1 MRRMGRGVTPLIRR
15 LLRLRAAF
23 AQSVRLKLTALV
35 LAPLLL
41 GVPVL
46 LFIVWVWGT
55 QGYDQLL
62 RTKVGADLGT
72 ARQYFDRVQGGVR
85 TGLTGFAE
93 SHWFSVAV
101 QREQPAGLDALL
113 ETAARDLGLD
123 YLLLIG
129 ADGTV
134 TAGAGRHSRAGYR
147 VVREALD
154 GYGSHGLAV
163 LSAAELEAISPS
175 LRDRARLPLIPSP
188 RARPD
193 PRPAEDRGLMIQAA
207 VPIPG
212 AMGEGMRVLEGG
224 VLLNGNQGI
233 VDRINSVVYQDASL
247 PLGSQGTA
255 TLFLDG
261 VRIATNVRLFEGTRA
276 LGTLASQAV
285 QDLVMGQGK
294 VWLGSA
300 FVVNDTYVS
309 GYEPLY
315 DGDGRR
321 IGMLYVGFLEAPLQN
336 ALYGALALLFLM
348 FLLVSGL
355 GTLVDLRWAQAIFR
369 PLERMNGVMRR
380 IEAGDE
386 WARVG
391 PVGSRDELGRLA
403 RAFDQ
408 LLDSLAARRAELQR
422 WAQELDHKVA
432 ERTAALEEANTTL
445 RRAQQQLVMNEKL
458 TAIGELTAGVAH
470 EINNPVAVIQGNLE
484 LLQEVLGDDAGPV
497 SEEIRLIDAQT
508 RRIQTIVTRL
518 LQFARPGDFAGY
530 AEAADVNAAVAD
542 CLVLTRHNL
551 TRAAITVQTALAAT
565 GTVEMNRGELQQ
577 VLINLIMNAMQAMR
591 GGGSL
596 TLASRDIAPGDGF
609 ADGVVLEV
617 RDTGHGIA
625 PADIARIFDP
635 FFTTKKQTGTGLGL
649 SISYA
654 IIRRYGGE
662 IAVDSVPGRGT
673 IFTLR
678 LRRQAVYSAQSSTAP
693 VFAARFLDRA
703 PAPGSVSRPE
713 PAGD

>member
-1 MRRMGRGVTPLIRR
+1 MRRMGRGVRALPLR
-15 LLRLRAAF
+15 LLRVRRAF
-23 AQSVRLKLTALV
+23 AESVRLKLTALV

-46 LFIVWVWGT
+46 LLIVWVWGT

-72 ARQYFDRVQGGVR
+72 ARQYFDRVQSSVR
-85 TGLTGFAE
+85 TGVTGFAE
-93 SHWFSVAV
+93 SHWFAMAL
-101 QREQPAGLDALL
+101 QRQQPDGLDALL

-134 TAGAGRHSRAGYR
+134 TAGAARQDRAGYR

-154 GYGSHGLAV
+154 GYGSHNLTV
-163 LSAAELEAISPS
+163 MAAEELERISPA
-175 LRDRARLPLIPSP
+175 LRQRARLPLVRSP
-188 RARPD
+188 RAHPD

-212 AMGEGMRVLEGG
+212 AMGEGVRVLEGG

-261 VRIATNVRLFEGTRA
+261 VRIATNVRLFEGSRA
-276 LGTLASQAV
+276 LGTVASQAV
-285 QDLVMGQGK
+285 YDLVMGQGK

-315 DGDGRR
+315 DGNGQR

-336 ALYGALALLFLM
+336 ALYGAMAVLFLL

-355 GTLVDLRWAQAIFR
+355 GTLVDLRWARAIFR
-369 PLERMNGVMRR
+369 PLERMNRVIHR
-380 IEAGDE
+380 IEAGEE

-422 WAQELDHKVA
+422 WAQELDRKVA
-432 ERTAALEEANTTL
+432 ERTAALEEVNTTL

-470 EINNPVAVIQGNLE
+470 EINNPVAVIQGNLD
-484 LLQEVLGDDAGPV
+484 LLQEVLGDDAEPV
-497 SEEIRLIDAQT
+497 REEIRLIDAQT

-530 AEAADVNAAVAD
+530 TEAADANAVVAD

-551 TRAAITVQTALAAT
+551 TRAAITVQTALTAT
-565 GTVEMNRGELQQ
+565 GTVEVNRGELQQ
-577 VLINLIMNAMQAMR
+577 VLINLIMNAMQAMP
-591 GGGSL
+591 GGGTL
-596 TLASRDIAPGDGF
+596 TLGSRDNPPGDPFG
-609 ADGVVLEV
+609 DGVMLEV

-625 PADIARIFDP
+625 PTDIARIFDP
-635 FFTTKKQTGTGLGL
+635 FFTTKKHSGTGLGL

-654 IIRRYGGE
+654 IIRRYGGD
-662 IAVDSVPGRGT
+662 IAVESRPGAGT
-673 IFTLR
+673 VFTLR
-678 LRRQAVYSAQSSTAP
+678 LRRQAVFTGQTSTAP
-693 VFAARFLDRA
+693 VFAARFLDGK
-703 PAPGSVSRPE
+703 PPG
-713 PAGD
+713 